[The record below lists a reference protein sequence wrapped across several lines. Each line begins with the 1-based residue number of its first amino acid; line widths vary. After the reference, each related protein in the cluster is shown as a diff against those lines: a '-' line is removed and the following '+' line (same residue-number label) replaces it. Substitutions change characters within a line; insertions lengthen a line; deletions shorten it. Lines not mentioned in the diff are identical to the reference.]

1 MFFVPSWSSN
11 AFIFYRIQA
20 LCLSVSNFRTSRTMN
35 ISLRLCSSEQTNGS
49 TSTKNKTVVYSLI
62 VRLSVHV
69 NLLFLLFRNPLLLQ
83 RYNSKHWV
91 TKIRSLWRYAES
103 TKFIN
108 TGTFT
113 HTCSWPRKISISVKN
128 KLSQSTSTEVITFNS
143 SVLSLCYRGWPL
155 HAWLFPRIDRPIRT
169 LHWFTFI
176 AQSNDSKE
184 YYQRDLGSE
193 RLRDCTVL
201 DLSRNIWNFMTAIS
215 WLCWTQSS
223 GWVRAFDSLVY
234 GNWRMIVCDRV
245 IWQTTP

>member
-20 LCLSVSNFRTSRTMN
+20 LCLSVSNYRTSRTMN

-91 TKIRSLWRYAES
+91 TKIRSFWRYAES

-113 HTCSWPRKISISVKN
+113 HTCSWPLN
-128 KLSQSTSTEVITFNS
+128 KHWSYYFNS

-155 HAWLFPRIDRPIRT
+155 HAWLFQESTDPYVLYIDSHLSLKAMT
-169 LHWFTFI
+169 L
-176 AQSNDSKE
+176 
-184 YYQRDLGSE
+184 
-193 RLRDCTVL
+193 
-201 DLSRNIWNFMTAIS
+201 RNITKEI
-215 WLCWTQSS
+215 L
-223 GWVRAFDSLVY
+223 GVK
-234 GNWRMIVCDRV
+234 G
-245 IWQTTP
+245 

>member
-20 LCLSVSNFRTSRTMN
+20 LCLSVSNYRTSRTMN

-113 HTCSWPRKISISVKN
+113 HRCSWPRKISISVKN
-128 KLSQSTSTEVITFNS
+128 KLSHSTSTEVITSTLLFYLYVIEADHCTPDS
-143 SVLSLCYRGWPL
+143 FQESTDPYVLYIDSHLSLK
-155 HAWLFPRIDRPIRT
+155 AM
-169 LHWFTFI
+169 
-176 AQSNDSKE
+176 
-184 YYQRDLGSE
+184 
-193 RLRDCTVL
+193 TV
-201 DLSRNIWNFMTAIS
+201 RNITKEI
-215 WLCWTQSS
+215 L
-223 GWVRAFDSLVY
+223 GVK
-234 GNWRMIVCDRV
+234 G
-245 IWQTTP
+245 